1 MLSTASQP
9 SRQRTHSCRVR
20 LSLRMNTAVPGA
32 ASGYRSFS
40 CRSAERRGGRQV
52 ARRTV
57 SPVAFHLVLKGGQSH
72 TIMWV
77 FQFRSVNK
85 KVFFFTRYW
94 YKVADLLESISFSS
108 SESIQE
114 TDTDPRCDT
123 VQNNKVETVLM

>member
-72 TIMWV
+72 TILWV

-85 KVFFFTRYW
+85 KVFFTRYPTGTRLRICSNPYPFQAPNLSKKRIRIPDATL
-94 YKVADLLESISFSS
+94 YKTTKLKQF
-108 SESIQE
+108 
-114 TDTDPRCDT
+114 
-123 VQNNKVETVLM
+123 